1 MTRGKWLVVVG
12 QKKAVAI
19 ALSDDEEA
27 SASISMIVA
36 SSDFYYGRSEL
47 TEEAEDE
54 LDRLAPMATEESAR
68 LIEEAGLV
76 PDNDPGTFKAA
87 VRALTNQIVVAALA
101 RFVVPPGVDLATR
114 NEHLLPDPPNDKAA
128 TPLGVRGMIERVVD
142 GSPGGA
148 RHP

>member
-54 LDRLAPMATEESAR
+54 LDRLAP
-68 LIEEAGLV
+68 
-76 PDNDPGTFKAA
+76 GTRPAP
-87 VRALTNQIVVAALA
+87 R
-101 RFVVPPGVDLATR
+101 
-114 NEHLLPDPPNDKAA
+114 
-128 TPLGVRGMIERVVD
+128 RGQ
-142 GSPGGA
+142 GSP
-148 RHP
+148 R